1 MVLKDMSDD
10 QMRTPS
16 EVGLNSLVWYLWHVS
31 RWNDVA
37 TRVVTPKSEQ
47 MLDEQ
52 WLQRMNVARRDGG
65 TGMTPDEYT
74 TFNAEVDPAGVR
86 AYWGAVGERVQQV
99 GRSVPSDEWSK
110 TFDTSLETVRRWR
123 LDTRVGLRLTQRAP
137 GTLAA
142 DIEPFL
148 RQIADRPKLV
158 AERRQQLEWW
168 AGAPRPAPS
177 SRHHPGRCQGRSKIR
192 PPWRRKTRPLGS
204 WVEWRNAAVR
214 RGRQDA
220 GVAAGWRAFLLCS
233 RR

>member
-1 MVLKDMSDD
+1 
-10 QMRTPS
+10 MRPHR
-16 EVGLNSLVWYLWHVS
+16 EPGI
-31 RWNDVA
+31 
-37 TRVVTPKSEQ
+37 
-47 MLDEQ
+47 
-52 WLQRMNVARRDGG
+52 RRDARGRIQA
-65 TGMTPDEYT
+65 Y
-74 TFNAEVDPAGVR
+74 VR
-86 AYWGAVGERVQQV
+86 AGGQLRFKRFPV
-99 GRSVPSDEWSK
+99 
-110 TFDTSLETVRRWR
+110 DTSLETVRRWR

>member
-1 MVLKDMSDD
+1 MEISEFFVQQYDDVCSIVDGMVLKDMSDD

-47 MLDEQ
+47 VLDEQ

-65 TGMTPDEYT
+65 TGMTPDECT

-110 TFDTSLETVRRWR
+110 TVEESRLSEVLGDGVIGSERARWLESFLAGKTKAWWLSFAVWHTAEHLLGGAVCVRR
-123 LDTRVGLRLTQRAP
+123 LKG
-137 GTLAA
+137 
-142 DIEPFL
+142 I
-148 RQIADRPKLV
+148 
-158 AERRQQLEWW
+158 
-168 AGAPRPAPS
+168 
-177 SRHHPGRCQGRSKIR
+177 
-192 PPWRRKTRPLGS
+192 PLG
-204 WVEWRNAAVR
+204 
-214 RGRQDA
+214 
-220 GVAAGWRAFLLCS
+220 L
-233 RR
+233 